1 MSNPLPNSSRMLVP
15 TVSRRAVIAVGLS
28 AFVIMV
34 IYWKFEALAPY
45 TSVFNDRSRVIYPSA
60 FTFLS
65 ILWAATLT
73 IWGLLKSRATRY
85 IERLADNVV
94 FRRFVSQIERRLI
107 YSFLVILI
115 SFSVYIADLRFGVE
129 FDRDAA
135 ILVGWA
141 WAYVTSVAL
150 IFDSLVTARVVL
162 D

>member
-1 MSNPLPNSSRMLVP
+1 MLNPLLNSCRMLIP

-28 AFVIMV
+28 ACVILV
-34 IYWKFEALAPY
+34 IYWKFEALTTY
-45 TSVFNDRSRVIYPSA
+45 TSVFNDRRHVIYPSA

-65 ILWAATLT
+65 ILWAAALT
-73 IWGLLKSRATRY
+73 IWALLKSRATRY

-94 FRRFVSQIERRLI
+94 FRRFVSQIERRLV

-115 SFSVYIADLRFGVE
+115 SFSVYIADLRFVAE

-141 WAYVTSVAL
+141 WAYVASVAL
-150 IFDSLVTARVVL
+150 IFDSLLTARVVL